1 MPRCWPSSV
10 RCAASAIAAAAV
22 AATASGDLVLERAG
36 FGGVVR
42 FGGIVPLQLQASLP
56 AGDTR
61 EGVDAEIVVEVPN
74 VDGDIAEYSMRS
86 VLSSGATSMWIY
98 PSIATG
104 VSGKPIALAS
114 YERDDGRRG
123 RLLERVQVAV
133 DQPARGAMS
142 VDPSVDIVG
151 IVAGGHCGMAAWDP
165 GQKSPC
171 LGGYVIVG
179 EIRETDQLPDRV
191 EGWSGFKAVVW
202 AGAPLNSLLA
212 AQDKA
217 LRAWVEGGGRLIL
230 QVSAAA
236 DGFSLDAAQPEW
248 IAAALKGLAW
258 TRTEDVKASTLAP
271 VISSQRLELRKDGT
285 QPVTTFGEC
294 GAPWVELAAMP
305 VPRAWN
311 GVPEPRRGKLDG
323 ACLVVERP
331 LGAGTLVVSGM
342 DADALNRRRY
352 TESDLPEAD
361 LWWNRIMGRRG
372 DTPPRA
378 RLSEWQNGQTS
389 PIESNPRQIVI
400 GGSEFFDAFI
410 GMRSTASNLT
420 SISIL
425 LFAAYWLLAGPVSFY
440 VLRHRKQERWSWL
453 AFVVI
458 AGAFG
463 TVAWLAG
470 AVLRQADARAQHLTV
485 LDAVVAPG
493 ALPGTQ
499 PAIRAHTWA
508 SAFLPN
514 YGTAEVA
521 LPESQG
527 MLRPFSPDGDN
538 GEFPDAT
545 RYTVQASRS
554 GALTLPARATATMVT
569 GSWSGD
575 LPSAWRGL
583 PAVSGPPLQQTAN
596 ATRSADA
603 GPASYLTGKLKHG
616 LPAALTD
623 VLVLHVTPFRPAP
636 PRFNDRAT
644 AATKAVPV
652 APSDAMPSMVLAA
665 RLATPWAP
673 GTELEL
679 ANVLYPPVQ
688 GRQDRS
694 LPVIDPVDPGVLGLD
709 TFLDAGLISPLRQA
723 FAPLSTSG
731 ALSDKIARDHLTMM
745 SLYGMLPNP
754 RWWAAAAAAR
764 GPTENEVAVQRVA
777 GHALDLGAWCSRP
790 CVIVMGYLT
799 VEPDAVTLDGS
810 PVPLSIDGEPVPMS
824 GTTLV
829 RVIFPLPQVDALVP
843 ATMVR

>member
-311 GVPEPRRGKLDG
+311 GVPEPRRGTLDG

-554 GALTLPARATATMVT
+554 SALTLPARATAAMVT

>member
-36 FGGVVR
+36 FADVVR
-42 FGGIVPLQLQASLP
+42 FGGIVPLQIQASLP
-56 AGDTR
+56 AGDSR

-98 PSIATG
+98 PSIASG

-133 DQPARGAMS
+133 EQPTRGAIQ
-142 VDPSVDIVG
+142 VDPAVDIVG
-151 IVAGGHCGMAAWDP
+151 VVAGGHCGMAAWDP
-165 GQKSPC
+165 GQQSPC
-171 LGGYVIVG
+171 LGGYVTVG
-179 EIRETDQLPDRV
+179 EVRETAQLPDRV

-236 DGFSLDAAQPEW
+236 DGFSLDATQPEW

-258 TRTEDVKASTLAP
+258 TRVEDVKASTLAP

-285 QPVTTFGEC
+285 QPVTTFIEC
-294 GAPWVELAAMP
+294 SAPWVELVAMP

-311 GVPEPRRGKLDG
+311 GVPEPRRDTLDA

-331 LGAGTLVVSGM
+331 FGAGTLVISGL

-352 TESDLPEAD
+352 VDSDLPEAD
-361 LWWNRIMGRRG
+361 VWWNRIMGRRG

-378 RLSEWQNGQTS
+378 RLREWKDAQPS
-389 PIESNPRQIVI
+389 PIETNPRRIVI
-400 GGSEFFDAFI
+400 GGSEFFNAFI

-420 SISIL
+420 SVSIL

-458 AGAFG
+458 ACAFG
-463 TVAWLAG
+463 AVAWLAG

-485 LDAVVAPG
+485 IDAVVAPG

-499 PAIRAHTWA
+499 PAIRTQTWA
-508 SAFLPN
+508 SAFLPT
-514 YGTAEVA
+514 YGTADVS
-521 LPESQG
+521 LPGGQG
-527 MLRPFSPDGDN
+527 VLRPFSPVGDD

-554 GALTLPARATATMVT
+554 GALTLPARATATMVAGT
-569 GSWSGD
+569 WSGD

-583 PAVSGPPLQQTAN
+583 PAVSGAPLQQTAN

-603 GPASYLTGKLKHG
+603 APASYLTGKLKHG

-623 VLVLHVTPFRPAP
+623 VLVLHVTPFRPSP
-636 PRFNDRAT
+636 PRFNERAT
-644 AATKAVPV
+644 AATKAVPI

-665 RLATPWAP
+665 RLTSPWAP
-673 GTELEL
+673 ATELEL

-688 GRQDRS
+688 GRQDRA
-694 LPVIDPVDPGVLGLD
+694 LPVIDPADPGVLGLD
-709 TFLDAGLISPLRQA
+709 TFLDAGLIAPLRQA
-723 FAPLSTSG
+723 FAPISTSG
-731 ALSDKIARDHLTMM
+731 SLSDKVAREHLTMM
-745 SLYGMLPNP
+745 SLYGMLPDP
-754 RWWAAAAAAR
+754 RWWATAAAAR

-777 GHALDLGAWCSRP
+777 GHALDLGPWCSRP
-790 CVIVMGYLT
+790 CVIVMGFLT
-799 VEPDAVTLDGS
+799 VEPDDANLDGG
-810 PVPLSIDGEPVPMS
+810 PVSLSIDGEAVPMS

-829 RVIFPLPQVDALVP
+829 RVVFPLPQVDAIVP